1 MEHSVFSISSTV
13 VGELVIILN
22 YASCRY
28 VMDFITVDAMV
39 RPISVWAIRRVGG
52 IMDVANTN
60 MLIVVRISIENVIV
74 GVAALM
80 DKPLEVVADAVD
92 IELIKK
98 DFMLRVVAIMD
109 ISHTSIEN
117 TFTDFHLEL
126 INIIVVLGDIV
137 DV

>member
-1 MEHSVFSISSTV
+1 
-13 VGELVIILN
+13 
-22 YASCRY
+22 
-28 VMDFITVDAMV
+28 MDFITVDAMV